1 MRIRISHLK
10 DRKRRGEKIAMLTA
24 YDATIAKLLE
34 RAGIDVILVGDSVAT
49 AVLGYDTTLPVSLD
63 VMIHHTAAVVRGTE
77 RALVVADMPFL
88 TYQVSPSEAVRNAG
102 RLLKDA
108 GAAAVK
114 VEGGQ
119 SVVDVVRRLVDVGIP
134 VMGHLGVLPQSVNQ
148 QSGYRQRGVE
158 EREADLILNDA
169 LALQDAGAFSLVLE
183 AVPADLAGRITRTL
197 EIPTIGIGAGPDCD
211 GQVLVIS
218 DVLGLQDRIPPFA
231 RRYANL
237 ADSIVNAARAFA
249 DDVKSGRGVTPQSG
263 GAGEASPSLGEAGS
277 RGARKD

>member
-10 DRKRRGEKIAMLTA
+10 DRKRRGEKIPMLTA

-114 VEGGQ
+114 VEGGR

-148 QSGYRQRGVE
+148 QSGYRQRGAE
-158 EREADLILNDA
+158 EREADLILSDA
-169 LALQDAGAFSLVLE
+169 LALQDAGAFALVLE
-183 AVPADLAGRITRTL
+183 AVPSDLAARITRDL
-197 EIPTIGIGAGPDCD
+197 EIPTIGIGAGPHCD
-211 GQVLVIS
+211 GQVLVVS
-218 DVLGLQDRIPPFA
+218 DVLGLHDKIPPFA

-237 ADSIVNAARAFA
+237 AESIVNAARAFA
-249 DDVKSGRGVTPQSG
+249 DDVKSGRGVAPPSD
-263 GAGEASPSLGEAGS
+263 GAGEAAQSLGEAGS
-277 RGARKD
+277 PSARKD

>member
-24 YDATIAKLLE
+24 YDATVAKLLE

-49 AVLGYDTTLPVSLD
+49 AVLGYDTTLPVSLE

-114 VEGGQ
+114 VEGGR

-148 QSGYRQRGVE
+148 QSGYRQRGGE
-158 EREADLILNDA
+158 EREAELILNDA
-169 LALQDAGAFSLVLE
+169 LALQDAGAFALVLE
-183 AVPADLAGRITRTL
+183 AVPADLAARITSAL
-197 EIPTIGIGAGPDCD
+197 EIPTIGIGAGPHCD
-211 GQVLVIS
+211 GQVLVVS
-218 DVLGLQDRIPPFA
+218 DVLGLHDKIPPFA

-237 ADSIVNAARAFA
+237 AESIVNAARAFA
-249 DDVKSGRGVTPQSG
+249 DDVKSGRGVAPPSG
-263 GAGEASPSLGEAGS
+263 GASEASQSLGGTGS
-277 RGARKD
+277 PSARKD